1 MNKKMTYKTVLHA
14 AQTEM
19 IEKKSRFIASVRPVI
34 TEQEAIDFINECR
47 AQYRDATHNVYAY
60 VVQEHNTSRYSDDGE
75 PSGTAGVPVLEVI
88 NKEGLTD
95 VAVVVT
101 RYFGGTLL
109 GAGGLVR
116 AYGKSAKLGLD
127 EAIITEKIY
136 CHRLNMQTTYDLL
149 GKVRYL
155 IETGDY
161 ILGEITYTDSV
172 NVTAYVK
179 YDLLE
184 QFLKELKE
192 ATNAAVIPEI
202 TGEMYIDKTL

>member
-14 AQTEM
+14 AQEEM
-19 IEKKSRFIASVRPVI
+19 IEKKSRFIASVKPVV

-47 AQYRDATHNVYAY
+47 GKYRDATHNVYAY
-60 VVQEHNTSRYSDDGE
+60 VVQEQNTSRYSDDGE

-127 EAIITEKIY
+127 KAVMTEKIY
-136 CHRLNMQTTYDLL
+136 CHRLNMQTTYDML

-161 ILGEITYTDSV
+161 ILGDITYTESV
-172 NVTAYVK
+172 NVTAFVK
-179 YDLLE
+179 YDLLDR
-184 QFLKELKE
+184 FLKELE
-192 ATNAAVIPEI
+192 DATNAAVVPEI
-202 TGEMYIDKTL
+202 TGEMYINRKL